1 MKINLLEK
9 SVADKIAAGEVIER
23 PVSIIKELIENSI
36 DAGAK
41 SIVCEIKKGGKSYI
55 RVTDDGIGIDSSQVE
70 KAFLR
75 HATSKIISAED
86 LNNLN
91 TLGFRGEALASIS
104 AVTRMEVITKSQE
117 DKVGIKLILHGG
129 EIISRSPVGCPE
141 GTTMVIKDL
150 FYNTPARLKF
160 MKSDASETSR
170 ITEFLSNIAV
180 GFPDISFRY
189 IVNGKIIFT
198 TSGDGN
204 LENSI
209 FQVYNHQD
217 FRNLIPIKGA
227 IPGLKITGYI
237 SRPSISR
244 NNRKSQIYLVNGRL
258 VESSAIDLGVE
269 KGYRER
275 LFEGR
280 FPITFI
286 LLDIN
291 PADIDVNIHPNKKI
305 IRFDREE
312 AVVSLISETIY
323 NALTAPQSVPRPAV
337 EMENLSLTLDR
348 EGLSKPNSERYT
360 HEDYM
365 ATDEPKTEQ
374 SILFEESQP
383 QEDGPHSLIKES
395 PLDLAGTKQVSLKD
409 ILKSEADTAS
419 KDAEEMEKIK
429 AFDMDSSGIKL
440 QWDDIRPLG
449 VVFAT
454 YILCTDD
461 NYFYMIDQHAAHERV
476 YYEKLVGNY
485 LNEGFSGQTTQ
496 LLAIGILLDLTHGEM
511 DLMDS
516 WKKIL
521 ESLGFEIELF
531 GPSSVIIKGIPDF
544 MSADEGEKFA
554 RDLIENVDT
563 KGSFKNQVAI
573 DKLITKS
580 CKSAIKAHDYLTPEE
595 TNGLLDSLRKCR
607 NPYSCPH
614 GRPTIIKFTKYE
626 IERMFKRA

>member
-1 MKINLLEK
+1 MKINLLDK

-23 PVSIIKELIENSI
+23 PVSIIKELVENSI

-41 SIVCEIKKGGKSYI
+41 SIVCEIKKGGKTYI
-55 RVTDDGIGIDSSQVE
+55 RVTDDGIGIENSEIE

-75 HATSKIISAED
+75 HATSKITKAED
-86 LNNLN
+86 LNSLS
-91 TLGFRGEALASIS
+91 TLGFRGEALASIA
-104 AVTRMEVITKSQE
+104 AVTRMEVITKSRQ
-117 DKVGIKLILHGG
+117 DKVGTKIIIHGG
-129 EIISRSPVGCPE
+129 DIISKSPIGCPE

-160 MKSDASETSR
+160 MKSEASETGR

-189 IVNGKIIFT
+189 LVNGKITFT
-198 TSGDGN
+198 TSGNGN

-209 FQVYNHQD
+209 SQVYDHRD
-217 FRNLIPIKGA
+217 FRNLIPISCE
-227 IPGLKITGYI
+227 IPGLKVSGYI

-244 NNRKSQIYLVNGRL
+244 NSRKSQVYLVNGRI
-258 VESSAIDLGVE
+258 VESAAIDRGVE

-286 LLDIN
+286 LLDID
-291 PADIDVNIHPNKKI
+291 PTSIDVNIHPNKKI
-305 IRFDREE
+305 IRFDREDE
-312 AVVSLISETIY
+312 VVDLISDTIY
-323 NALTAPQSVPRPAV
+323 NALTAPESVPRPAID
-337 EMENLSLTLDR
+337 MGDLDLSLNK
-348 EGLSKPNSERYT
+348 ELSINRT
-360 HEDYM
+360 
-365 ATDEPKTEQ
+365 EP
-374 SILFEESQP
+374 LNASQK
-383 QEDGPHSLIKES
+383 EYSLVHDIVQDS
-395 PLDLAGTKQVSLKD
+395 PLDLSETKQLTLRD
-409 ILKSEADTAS
+409 ILSSEDDSATRDY
-419 KDAEEMEKIK
+419 DDIEKIK
-429 AFDMDSSGIKL
+429 AFDLDPGGVRLSWEEM
-440 QWDDIRPLG
+440 RPLG

-461 NYFYMIDQHAAHERV
+461 KYFYMIDQHAAHERV

-485 LNEGFSGQTTQ
+485 LEEGFSGRTTQ
-496 LLAIGILLDLTHGEM
+496 LMAIGTVLDLTHGEM
-511 DLMDS
+511 NLIDS

-544 MSADEGEKFA
+544 MSMEEGEKFA
-554 RDLIENVDT
+554 EDLIQNVDIRDD
-563 KGSFKNQVAI
+563 FNNQVAI

-580 CKSAIKAHDYLTPEE
+580 CKSAIKAHDHLTPEE
-595 TNGLLDSLRKCR
+595 VTGLLNSLKKCR

-614 GRPTIIKFTKYE
+614 GRPTIIKFTQYE
-626 IERMFKRA
+626 LERMFKRA